1 VLQQLYASID
11 YFWNSCRQVRV
22 GAFVRYGFMAYVF
35 VCGGVIST
43 MSLGLKISAWLI
55 NWSERLAFTPNGGF
69 NPITCTSNGTTKSS
83 ANLRTEKSSKLIR
96 NCEWR
101 TEVKVKA
108 WISVQ
113 PTNVSSVGSSLRLTL
128 NQSRFSKL
136 KVFCFRIY
144 RPQQISL
151 IHDKAP
157 LQAPIYVQ
165 NKTKST
171 KETFEEKYTWLIKT
185 YFWSKDVIIPVLA
198 IALPS
203 TCKSLVH
210 QNGKVIRATAEVD
223 NLFSQ
228 KHKC

>member
-1 VLQQLYASID
+1 MLKQLYASID

-69 NPITCTSNGTTKSS
+69 NPITCTSNGTTKSIGK
-83 ANLRTEKSSKLIR
+83 LRTEKSSKLIR
-96 NCEWR
+96 NCQWWI
-101 TEVKVKA
+101 EVKAKA
-108 WISVQ
+108 WISVEL
-113 PTNVSSVGSSLRLTL
+113 TNVSSVGSSLRLTL

-144 RPQQISL
+144 RPQHISL

-165 NKTKST
+165 NKAKTT
-171 KETFEEKYTWLIKT
+171 KEYLKKDIYSSLKLTFGVKM
-185 YFWSKDVIIPVLA
+185 S
-198 IALPS
+198 
-203 TCKSLVH
+203 
-210 QNGKVIRATAEVD
+210 
-223 NLFSQ
+223 
-228 KHKC
+228 